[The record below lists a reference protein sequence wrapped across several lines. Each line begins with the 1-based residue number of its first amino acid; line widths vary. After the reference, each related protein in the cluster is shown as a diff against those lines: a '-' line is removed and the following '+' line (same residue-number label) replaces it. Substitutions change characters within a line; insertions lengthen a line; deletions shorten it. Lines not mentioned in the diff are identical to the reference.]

1 MNINT
6 DIMISRLNGKE
17 PDNFTTRLDFQRDR
31 DRIIHSRAFR
41 RLMHKTQIF
50 HSNKGDHYRNR
61 LTHTLEVSQIARSIG
76 KLLKLDGDLI
86 EAISL
91 GHDLGH
97 TPFGHVGER
106 TLHSILNDGLD
117 GIEPIGF
124 GFKHN
129 FQSLRVVDTLEQK
142 NDNYKG
148 LNLTLAVREGIFKHT
163 GKQLKGSLVNYD
175 VEDLNTRQLRTDLNN
190 SFTLEGQVVA
200 IADEIAQITH
210 DIEDGIRGGII
221 AFKELF
227 ECELIQSYSEKVG
240 KTKDDFKTNNEKNAL
255 IKDCIGYLIQD
266 VQLESQKRIDSY
278 KSRYNEPCFTDIEDV
293 YTEKC
298 ISFSSAMVH
307 QVEKMAK
314 DKIQWIICSEE
325 ISQADSKAEYVIKQI
340 FKAYYHHPK
349 ELPDYILARYKGV
362 PVDNLDRRSLNDDEL
377 KSDPFFKRCICDHIA
392 GMTDQFATREYKKL
406 YDPDYY

>member
-6 DIMISRLNGKE
+6 DIRMSRLNGKE
-17 PDNFTTRLDFQRDR
+17 PDNFTSRLDFQRDR

-76 KLLKLDGDLI
+76 KLLELDEDLI

-117 GIEPIGF
+117 DIDPIGF

-163 GKQLKGSLVNYD
+163 GKKLKDSLVKYD

-266 VQLESQKRIDSY
+266 VQLESQKHIDSY
-278 KSRYNEPCFTDIEDV
+278 KSRYNKPCFTDIEDV

-298 ISFSSAMVH
+298 ISFSSAMAH